1 MSDALDRDAPGLSA
15 LAEPVRRALYRFVA
29 RSPEPVSREQA
40 AAGTDV
46 AAHTAKFHLDKLV
59 DEGLLEVEY
68 RRLTGRTGPGAGRP
82 AKLYRR
88 AARQFAVSVPERDYA
103 LIGQILAEAV
113 EEAATTGEPVRTVAA
128 AVARR
133 HGEIIGHE
141 SAGEAAEHSALA
153 QLAEVLEGTGYEP
166 RIDEDGRLL
175 LENCPFDRMAER
187 HTELVCGLNLDFVEG
202 VIDGLG
208 CTGVRACLDPAPG
221 RCCVSA
227 GSRNGS

>member
-40 AAGTDV
+40 AEGTEL

-59 DEGLLEVEY
+59 EEGLLEVEF

-88 AARQFAVSVPERDYA
+88 AARQFSVSVPARDYA

-113 EEAATTGEPVRTVAA
+113 EAAAATGGPVREVAA
-128 AVARR
+128 VVARR
-133 HGEIIGHE
+133 HGEIIGQE
-141 SAGEAAEHSALA
+141 SAGEAGENALA
-153 QLAEVLEGTGYEP
+153 QLAGVLETTGYEP
-166 RIDEDGRLL
+166 RFDEGGRLL
-175 LENCPFDRMAER
+175 LENCPFDRMAEQ

-202 VIDGLG
+202 VIEGLG
-208 CTGVRACLDPAPG
+208 CAGVRACLDPAPG

-227 GSRNGS
+227 GSRNE